1 MQKPAYE
8 LRISDWS
15 SDVCSSDLF
24 KVDFGI
30 IGISGI
36 DDDGTL
42 LDFDYR
48 EVRAAQAIIK
58 NSRRVFLATDHTKFG
73 RNAMVRL
80 AHVNEVDAIFTDRV
94 PPKTMIDLLDRKS
107 VVEGKSVRVR
117 ENPGGGSLLKKKK

>member
-1 MQKPAYE
+1 MG
-8 LRISDWS
+8 
-15 SDVCSSDLF
+15 F
-24 KVDFGI
+24 
-30 IGISGI
+30 SGF

-94 PPKTMIDLLDRKS
+94 PPKTMIDILAAAE
-107 VVEGKSVRVR
+107 VELHIAPPARSEERRVGKECVSTCRSR
-117 ENPGGGSLLKKKK
+117 RSPYH